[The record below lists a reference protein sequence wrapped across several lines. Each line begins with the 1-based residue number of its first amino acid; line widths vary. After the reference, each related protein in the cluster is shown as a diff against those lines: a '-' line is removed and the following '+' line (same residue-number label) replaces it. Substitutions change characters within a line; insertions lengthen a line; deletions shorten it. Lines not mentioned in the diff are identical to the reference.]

1 MYSTGDI
8 ILERWLPYEP
18 RLPSR
23 TVRIP
28 AISGPLPDPPR
39 NRIIEYQPLQV
50 NVVREFQRLGIT
62 RTDPQVYIQ
71 QHGSSLLDSAT
82 FVQQVRAAGVVE
94 DIVSFALFY
103 LFYRTLLTSVFL
115 YYIVTSG

>member
-18 RLPSR
+18 RPPSR

-28 AISGPLPDPPR
+28 AVSGPLPDPPR
-39 NRIIEYQPLQV
+39 NRIIEYQPLSAS
-50 NVVREFQRLGIT
+50 VVREFRRLGVT
-62 RTDPQVYIQ
+62 RADPQDYIR
-71 QHGSSLLDSAT
+71 QHGGSLLDSAT
-82 FVQQVRAAGVVE
+82 FLQQVRAAGVVE

-103 LFYRTLLTSVFL
+103 SFCRTLLTSFSC
-115 YYIVTSG
+115 II